1 MTKACIAI
9 IIIVL
14 ISSYICTRNGYKNV
28 GNSILPVALVPTGH
42 IIGTGIVVRLM
53 KAGGLL
59 LESAA
64 AMSIATAVDVA
75 ACVAG
80 CALVMAIS
88 KSFFKRKATR
98 RIYISVLSCFMGI
111 LTLALL
117 INYYNGF

>member
-28 GNSILPVALVPTGH
+28 GNSILPVALVPVGH

-59 LESAA
+59 RESAA

-80 CALVMAIS
+80 CALVMSYIYCRTLMLHGNSNACFAY
-88 KSFFKRKATR
+88 KLLQ
-98 RIYISVLSCFMGI
+98 RILKNPNI
-111 LTLALL
+111 LL
-117 INYYNGF
+117 